1 MCLSVGPAGAVAV
14 GDPSTPC
21 EPMSDAAAAA
31 DRMAAELLADEVSAS
46 TGKQGGAG
54 GGGKK
59 GKGGGKSG
67 KTKASKKK

>member
-1 MCLSVGPAGAVAV
+1 
-14 GDPSTPC
+14 
-21 EPMSDAAAAA
+21 MSDAAAAA